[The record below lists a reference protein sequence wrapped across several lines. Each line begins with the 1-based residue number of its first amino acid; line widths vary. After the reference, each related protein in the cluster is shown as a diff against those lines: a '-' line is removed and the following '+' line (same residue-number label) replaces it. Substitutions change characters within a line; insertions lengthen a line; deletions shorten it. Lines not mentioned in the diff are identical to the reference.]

1 MSHVLIFIQQFFFL
15 LLLFPLQFMK
25 VILKLSRNVYVLI
38 Y

>member
-1 MSHVLIFIQQFFFL
+1 MSQVLIFIQQIMFL